1 MSNSDQEDN
10 GILPDAPEPETSPVN
25 PEHGDGDDT
34 AGATSQEAEE
44 TKPNTTETVKLED
57 LFDDDDD
64 DEESP
69 ASSAAVTSK
78 LESSP
83 EPPPKP
89 SGPAPVQI
97 GSETMYAF
105 YLRLFPFRYLFQWLN
120 HGVKPSPDF
129 GNREFA
135 FTLQNDAYL
144 RYQSFPNAELLRKE
158 ILHLNPS
165 RFEIGPVYSTN
176 PRDRKTLRKA
186 SLFKP
191 VSKELVFDIDLTD
204 YDDIRTCCTKA
215 NICQKCW
222 SFVTMA
228 IKVIDTALRDD
239 FGFEHILW
247 VYSGRRGA
255 HAWVCDQR
263 ARSLPDDRRRAIAGY
278 LEAIRGGSQSG
289 KKVNLKRPLHPHI
302 ARSLEILKPYFASTI
317 LVEQDTFSSPAQAE
331 QLLSLLPDKPLADAL
346 RKKWDSA
353 PDRASLSKWNDID
366 AVAKSATSRT
376 TSQQDVKSKGSGSN
390 KPLDT
395 KALLEAK
402 QDIALEYTYP
412 RLDAEVSKKLI
423 HLLKS
428 PFVVHP
434 GTGRVCVPIDIRRVE
449 QFDPLAVPTVEELI
463 AEINAWEG
471 DDSKNNDNGNGNG
484 NSVVK
489 DEQITGDVA
498 GGPSSAADID
508 GKGRRV
514 QDYEKTS
521 LKPYIDYF
529 RSFVAGLIKAERTGE
544 GGRKRGRA
552 EDGEDGV
559 KEESGASAMEF

>member
-1 MSNSDQEDN
+1 MPNAGQECKEV
-10 GILPDAPEPETSPVN
+10 LPCASEQDTGHVRPEDGPEDDPADDPARTTTAQPDTSEP
-25 PEHGDGDDT
+25 
-34 AGATSQEAEE
+34 
-44 TKPNTTETVKLED
+44 VKLED
-57 LFDDDDD
+57 LFGDDDDD
-64 DEESP
+64 DEFP
-69 ASSAAVTSK
+69 TSSAAVTSK

-83 EPPPKP
+83 EPPLKP
-89 SGPAPVQI
+89 PGPAPVQI
-97 GSETMYAF
+97 DSETMYAF
-105 YLRLFPFRYLFQWLN
+105 YLRLFPFKYLFQWLN
-120 HGVKPSPDF
+120 HDVKPSPDF

-158 ILHLNPS
+158 ILHLKPS

-204 YDDIRTCCTKA
+204 YDDIRTCCNKA

-222 SFVTMA
+222 AFVTMA

-255 HAWVCDQR
+255 HAWVCDPR
-263 ARSLPDDRRRAIAGY
+263 ARSLPDDRRKAIAGY
-278 LEAIRGGSQSG
+278 LEVIRGGSQSG
-289 KKVNLKRPLHPHI
+289 KKVNLKRPLHPHVS
-302 ARSLEILKPYFASTI
+302 RSLEILKPHFASTI
-317 LVEQDTFSSPAQAE
+317 LVAQDTFSKPAQAE
-331 QLLSLLPDKPLADAL
+331 QLLALLPDKPLADAL
-346 RKKWDSA
+346 RRKWDSA
-353 PDRASLSKWNDID
+353 PERSSTSKWNDID
-366 AVAKSATSRT
+366 AVAKSAKSRGAAAAG
-376 TSQQDVKSKGSGSN
+376 QQS
-390 KPLDT
+390 LDT

-449 QFDPLAVPTVEELI
+449 QFDPLSVPTVGELI
-463 AEINAWEG
+463 AEINAWDGGEG
-471 DDSKNNDNGNGNG
+471 GSRENGSNGMND
-484 NSVVK
+484 VVK
-489 DEQITGDVA
+489 DEQMAGDVDFDPGAGVGA
-498 GGPSSAADID
+498 GGAGLSSAADVD

-529 RSFVAGLIKAERTGE
+529 RSFVAGLLKAERAGA
-544 GGRKRGRA
+544 GAGKRGRDA
-552 EDGEDGV
+552 EGWEA
-559 KEESGASAMEF
+559 SGASAMEF